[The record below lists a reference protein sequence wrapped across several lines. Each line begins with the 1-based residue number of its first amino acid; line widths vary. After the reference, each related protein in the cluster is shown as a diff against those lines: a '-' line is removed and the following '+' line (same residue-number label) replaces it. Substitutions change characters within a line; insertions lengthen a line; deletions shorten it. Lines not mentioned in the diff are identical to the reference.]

1 LGTLGAA
8 QMKRTAAG
16 FFAINLVLAIIAAPA
31 CADDRGSATD
41 GSLVEKNAGRF
52 DQPVSAAMLIAQ
64 AMQTP
69 RPHTRDEKCA
79 TLRGQSAADF
89 YCASSVLAPQFG
101 SNYSVANLF
110 SNTTGEAWVAGKHGQ
125 GIGEWI
131 TIDFKELRLVKAV
144 IIRNGYQKN
153 PDLFSKNSRVRKLRL
168 VFSQGETQTITPQ
181 DNMDLQ
187 RIPLD
192 PAVSAYWVQF
202 IIDDVYPG
210 STYRD
215 TAITKLFVTADPVR

>member
-1 LGTLGAA
+1 MVKPGVDILQWRNAVIRWLAE
-8 QMKRTAAG
+8 
-16 FFAINLVLAIIAAPA
+16 FLAISLVVAVIAAPA
-31 CADDRGSATD
+31 CAVDRGS
-41 GSLVEKNAGRF
+41 L
-52 DQPVSAAMLIAQ
+52 MAQ
-64 AMQTP
+64 AMP
-69 RPHTRDEKCA
+69 PPPPHTKDEKCA
-79 TLRGQSAADF
+79 PLRGQSATDF

-101 SNYSVANLF
+101 NSYGVAHLF
-110 SNTTGEAWVAGKHGQ
+110 SNTQGEAWVAGKHRPGL
-125 GIGEWI
+125 GEWI

-153 PDLFSKNSRVRKLRL
+153 PDVFSKNSRVRNLRL

-187 RIPLD
+187 RIPLE

-210 STYRD
+210 RAYPD
-215 TAITKLFVTADPVR
+215 TAISKLFLTSDPVR